1 MGLSAGV
8 AAVRVVAHL
17 VVGGAGVHREA
28 VHHPLEVLPPGAGAR
43 VVVMLL
49 QAEAVEAWTAVLVVE
64 KAEALVGGGI
74 VVVPGA
80 DYR

>member
-1 MGLSAGV
+1 
-8 AAVRVVAHL
+8 
-17 VVGGAGVHREA
+17 
-28 VHHPLEVLPPGAGAR
+28 
-43 VVVMLL
+43 MLL